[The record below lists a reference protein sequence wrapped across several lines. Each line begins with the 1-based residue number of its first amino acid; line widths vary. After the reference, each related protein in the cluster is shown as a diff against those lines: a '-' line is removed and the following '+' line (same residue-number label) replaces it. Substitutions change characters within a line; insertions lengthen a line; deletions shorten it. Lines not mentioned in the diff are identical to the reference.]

1 MVLIETQINEIE
13 IEITIQVK
21 NLAKQ
26 QQISMD
32 KIQSQLNAGIE
43 KMFKLT
49 KHQSSIKKALDETSI
64 KST

>member
-13 IEITIQVK
+13 IKITIQVK

-49 KHQSSIKKALDETSI
+49 KTQSSIKKALDETSI